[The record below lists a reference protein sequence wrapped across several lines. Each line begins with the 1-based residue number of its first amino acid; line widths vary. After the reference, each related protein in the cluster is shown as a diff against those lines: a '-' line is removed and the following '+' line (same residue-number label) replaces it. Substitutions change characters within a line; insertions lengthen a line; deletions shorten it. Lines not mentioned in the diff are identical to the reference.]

1 MRTTLDIAPDVLLAA
16 KDLAARNHS
25 TMGEVISSLARKA
38 LTYGNGVPQSGTR
51 NGFPLLP
58 ATGQSI
64 TSEFIKSLM
73 DEEV

>member
-16 KDLAARNHS
+16 KDLAAR
-25 TMGEVISSLARKA
+25 
-38 LTYGNGVPQSGTR
+38 SGTR

-64 TSEFIKSLM
+64 TSELIKSLI

>member
-16 KDLAARNHS
+16 KDLAARNNT
-25 TMGEVISSLARKA
+25 TMGAVISDLARKS
-38 LTYGNGVPQSGTR
+38 LSISKETPQSGLR

-64 TSEFIKSLM
+64 TSELIKSLM

>member
-16 KDLAARNHS
+16 KDLAARNRS
-25 TMGEVISSLARKA
+25 TMGEVISDLARKSLA
-38 LTYGNGVPQSGTR
+38 YGKEVPQSGLR

-64 TSEFIKSLM
+64 TSELIKSLLD
-73 DEEV
+73 DEV